1 MKTIQILVVE
11 DERIV
16 ADDIKMSLQ
25 RLGYLVSGMTSS
37 GEEAVK
43 KAEEIHPDLVLMD
56 IVLEGKMDGVES
68 ASIIRY
74 RFDIPV
80 VYLTAYSDKKTLERA
95 KVTEPFG
102 YILKP
107 FKDRDLYT
115 TIEMALYTHKMGNM
129 LKESDERFH
138 RLIENAHDA
147 VYIIAPYGFQYA
159 NPAFEKLTGWKKE
172 ELRNSKFNFWNI
184 VHPDDKKLV
193 MEKTKKGGKEEQ
205 SSYEFRIISKDGE
218 ERIVEANSV
227 SIGKKKEA
235 KEMGIIRDITVR
247 RMAEEELKKSIERLQ
262 KTFEDTINA
271 LVSALERRDPYT
283 AGHQKRV
290 TNLACAI
297 AKEMGLSKKQTNGL
311 RFAGLIHDVGKIQI
325 PTEILI
331 KPDNLSDIEFVMIKM
346 HPQVGYEIVEAI
358 EFPYPV
364 AQVILQHHERMDGSG
379 YPAGLSG
386 KDILLEARILAVA
399 DVVEAMSS
407 HRPYRPALGT
417 DKAMEEIS
425 QNKGVLYD
433 PKVVDACLK
442 VSSKNN
448 VKLV

>member
-290 TNLACAI
+290 TNLASAI
-297 AKEMGLSKKQTNGL
+297 AKEMVLSKKQTNGL